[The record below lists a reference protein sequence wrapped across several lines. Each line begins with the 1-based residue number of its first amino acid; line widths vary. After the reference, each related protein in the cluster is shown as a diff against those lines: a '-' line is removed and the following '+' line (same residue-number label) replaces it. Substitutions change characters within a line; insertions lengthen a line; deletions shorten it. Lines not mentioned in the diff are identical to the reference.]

1 MLRSLVVLALAA
13 VLPLSF
19 GCSGGDDATA
29 PAAKTAAAPTFD
41 PPGGAYFSVQHV
53 KISCATADAFVYY
66 TVDGADP
73 DESSALCAAGDSIE
87 IERTVFLKARAYKAG
102 MNPSAVA
109 EAAYAVDLPDVAAP
123 YFEPASGVYAAPQD
137 VIIHC
142 PTAFARIFYTT
153 DGSEPDTNAT
163 EFIFQ
168 TTIPVDAAAT
178 LRARA
183 FKKGMDPSEEAEAAY
198 AVIPG
203 LVAFYPFEGNAGDES
218 GNGHHGTVY
227 GASPAADRF
236 DAPGA
241 AFQFDGTDDYIELSD
256 ESAFDF
262 SNFTVSFWTR
272 IATLPAVPGPGIP
285 GYYCAVS
292 KAGFNLGN
300 YTVRLF
306 KIGGASYCYLEY
318 AHATS
323 LGNWSTSCF
332 ASINLNRYYHVVV
345 TMSDEIRC
353 YYDGVLRCT
362 SSSMP
367 AANQTDGNVLIGK
380 FDDAADPC
388 YFNGIIDD
396 VRFYNRALSATEI
409 ESLHRVESGSGG

>member
-1 MLRSLVVLALAA
+1 LVVIVLAA
-13 VLPLSF
+13 VLSFSF
-19 GCSGGDDATA
+19 GCSDEDAATA
-29 PAAKTAAAPTFD
+29 PGEKTVATPTFD

-66 TVDGADP
+66 TLDGADP
-73 DESSALCAAGDSIE
+73 DESSTLCAAGDSIE
-87 IERTVFLKARAYKAG
+87 VERTFLLKARAYKAG

-123 YFEPASGVYAAPQD
+123 YFEPAPGVYAAPQD

-203 LVAFYPFEGNAGDES
+203 LVAFYPFEGNADDAS
-218 GNGHHGTVY
+218 GNAHHGTVY
-227 GASPAADRF
+227 GASPVADRF
-236 DAPGA
+236 GSAGA

-256 ESAFDF
+256 ESAFDL
-262 SNFTVSFWTR
+262 SEFTVSFWTR
-272 IATLPAVPGPGIP
+272 ITTLPTVPGPTTP
-285 GYYCAVS
+285 GYYCVVS
-292 KAGFNLGN
+292 KATFNLGN

-318 AHATS
+318 AHGTS
-323 LGNWSTSCF
+323 LGNWNTSCYT
-332 ASINLNRYYHVVV
+332 SIHLNQYYHVVV

-367 AANQTDGNVLIGK
+367 AAIQTDANVLIGR
-380 FDDAADPC
+380 FYDAADPC

-396 VRFYNRALSATEI
+396 VRFYNRALSAAEI
-409 ESLHRVESGSGG
+409 EGLHQAESRYDG